1 MLDEPVS
8 GLEDEE
14 AQKLHKVL
22 LELQADEGWGL
33 IVIEHDLKFIT
44 AVADRMMVM
53 EDGRLVAEG
62 PTHEVLKQPQVRRV
76 YLGEL
81 ATA

>member
-1 MLDEPVS
+1 
-8 GLEDEE
+8 
-14 AQKLHKVL
+14 
-22 LELQADEGWGL
+22 
-33 IVIEHDLKFIT
+33 
-44 AVADRMMVM
+44 MMVM

-62 PTHEVLKQPQVRRV
+62 PTREVLKQPQVRRV